1 MMLCEEGGQLI
12 KHDYQLVIDIQM
24 FRSERRE

>member
-1 MMLCEEGGQLI
+1 MLCEEGGQLI
-12 KHDYQLVIDIQM
+12 KRDSQLVIDIQM